1 MKNRIG
7 MITKEHGY
15 LERLASYLMK
25 KHGDELLIYHAEKIE
40 DLIEQTVPDMLHLL
54 VAEKEPELPEVV
66 KNFPRLVYL
75 TDVREENAERE
86 ICKYQRAEEI
96 YEEILEWAHFFSKG
110 EKNGSVRQDNV
121 VVRTYGAD
129 EVPDMAAME
138 MLACVGEK
146 LGLLIPEVRGQAF
159 FYDIRG
165 CVSLEKYL
173 ENTKEE
179 QKRRKLAGQL
189 CMLLSEL
196 EEYLLTPD
204 CVWLEKEHMYYEE
217 KTESLKMLYV
227 PLENGKSL
235 SQATLCQVV
244 EAILLQPFAEKAVDS
259 GMEEGGTCVFQ
270 NLQMAAKQS
279 RERILRRKA
288 GETTV
293 LIETE
298 LPHLIRKKNQ
308 EKIEICGNI
317 FKIGKDKKYVDYC
330 ITDNPAISKSHA
342 DIVKQ
347 GDTYFLLDQHSLN
360 ATLLNGR
367 KIPPKEP
374 VPLHVGDSIVFADE
388 QFDFYQ

>member
-1 MKNRIG
+1 
-7 MITKEHGY
+7 MIIKGHGY
-15 LERLASYLMK
+15 LERFASYLMK
-25 KHGDELLIYHAEKIE
+25 NHGDELLIYHAEKIE
-40 DLIEQTVPDMLHLL
+40 DLRERIAPDMLQLL
-54 VAEKEPELPEVV
+54 VAEKEAELPESV

-75 TDVREENAERE
+75 TDVCEENAERE

-96 YEEILEWAHFFSKG
+96 YEEILEWVYFFSEG
-110 EKNGSVRQDNV
+110 ERNSFVRQDNV

-146 LGLLIPEVRGQAF
+146 LGLLVPEVREQAF

-165 CVSLEKYL
+165 CVPLEKYL
-173 ENTKEE
+173 ENTKEA
-179 QKRRKLAGQL
+179 QKRRKLTGQL
-189 CMLLSEL
+189 CMTLAEL
-196 EEYLLTPD
+196 EEYLLMPD

-217 KTESLKMLYV
+217 RTDSLRMLYV
-227 PLENGKSL
+227 PLENGKKL
-235 SQATLCQVV
+235 SQETLCQVV
-244 EAILLQPFAEKAVDS
+244 ETILLQPLAEKTVDG
-259 GMEEGGTCVFQ
+259 GMQEGGTCVFQ

-279 RERILRRKA
+279 KERILRRKA

-293 LIETE
+293 LIETQ

-347 GDTYFLLDQHSLN
+347 GNTYFLLDQHSLN

-367 KIPPKEP
+367 KIPPKEL

>member
-1 MKNRIG
+1 
-7 MITKEHGY
+7 MIIKGHGY
-15 LERLASYLMK
+15 LERFASYMMK
-25 KHGDELLIYHAEKIE
+25 NHGDELLIYHAEKIE
-40 DLIEQTVPDMLHLL
+40 DLRERIAPDMLQLL
-54 VAEKEPELPEVV
+54 VAEKEAELPESV

-75 TDVREENAERE
+75 TDVCEENAERE

-96 YEEILEWAHFFSKG
+96 YEEILEWVYFFSGG
-110 EKNGSVRQDNV
+110 ERNSFVRQDNV

-146 LGLLIPEVRGQAF
+146 LGLLVPEVREQAF

-165 CVSLEKYL
+165 CVPLEKYL
-173 ENTKEE
+173 ENTKEA
-179 QKRRKLAGQL
+179 QKRRRLAGQL
-189 CMLLSEL
+189 CMTLAEL
-196 EEYLLTPD
+196 EEYLLMPD

-217 KTESLKMLYV
+217 RTDSLRMLYV
-227 PLENGKSL
+227 PLENGKNL
-235 SQATLCQVV
+235 SQETLCQVV
-244 EAILLQPFAEKAVDS
+244 ETILLQPLAEKTVDG
-259 GMEEGGTCVFQ
+259 GMQEGGTCVFQ

-279 RERILRRKA
+279 KERILRRKA

-293 LIETE
+293 LIETQ

-347 GDTYFLLDQHSLN
+347 GNTYFLLDQHSLN

-367 KIPPKEP
+367 KIPPKEL